1 MNMRFV
7 SLILILFILF
17 ASLTVPIKIVKAD
30 SGSITLWVCSDMQ
43 GAPTWSWSDW
53 SDAANDVSSISFDA
67 VISLGDLIGMTAT
80 NNNGGNAS
88 QYFDQYLN
96 YFAQTGHNQS
106 ELYNL
111 LGNHDWSGASFGGP
125 HYHAWKKLDDIN
137 VSDRPFPI
145 LEGIT
150 NETNWNYTFQIG
162 NVLFIMLSD
171 DNATADGSGLRTH
184 NQGVITNATFNWW
197 KNLVINNQDKI
208 IITCSHQPL
217 EGTVVYSSL
226 DVGSYIKNS
235 SRFLDVM
242 ENYTVDFWLNGHQHD
257 DPWDVDSNGWTLVR
271 KIGNTTFINVAA
283 ILKRGNVGT
292 SYSSRFFTFTNGSNI
307 LQMKVYDH
315 YGNKWLW
322 NGSNSYPDS
331 HCLPYQTNFTMSKSF
346 VLASS
351 SSYSTIDSASFTMEA
366 TVSQNETPV
375 SSLTLLDSKVFTM
388 SAVVWNESVNNG
400 SGFIVTPSNIPYYIL
415 AGMVAF
421 FPFLAIVY
429 KKWR

>member
-1 MNMRFV
+1 MRAAIA
-7 SLILILFILF
+7 ILIFFILF
-17 ASLTVPIKIVKAD
+17 ASLSIPITRVKAD
-30 SGSITLWVCSDMQ
+30 SNSITLWVCADMQ

-53 SDAANDVSSISFDA
+53 SDATNDVSSMSFDA
-67 VISLGDLIGMTAT
+67 VLSLGDLIGMAGSS
-80 NNNGGNAS
+80 NNGGNAS

-96 YFAQTGHNQS
+96 YFAQTGHNRS

-125 HYHAWKKLDDIN
+125 HYHAWEKLDDIN
-137 VSDRPFPI
+137 VSNRPFSI
-145 LEGIT
+145 LDGVT

-171 DNATADGSGLRTH
+171 DNATADESGMRAH
-184 NQGVITNATFNWW
+184 SQGIISDAVFNWW
-197 KNLVINNQDKI
+197 ENLVINNQDKI

-217 EGTVVYSSL
+217 EGTNILS
-226 DVGSYIKNS
+226 DDTPRDYIKDS

-242 ENYTVDFWLNGHQHD
+242 ENYTVDFWLNGHEHN
-257 DPWDVDSNGWTLVR
+257 DPWDVDSNGWSLVR

-322 NGSNSYPDS
+322 NGTNAYPDS
-331 HCLPYQTNFTMSKSF
+331 HCLPYQTNFTMSKPF
-346 VLASS
+346 VLAGSSS
-351 SSYSTIDSASFTMEA
+351 SSYSTIDSASFTMQA
-366 TVSQNETPV
+366 TVNESP
-375 SSLTLLDSKVFTM
+375 SPSLTLLDSKTFTM
-388 SAVVWNESVNNG
+388 SAVVRNESHNG
-400 SGFIVTPSNIPYYIL
+400 SGFIITHPNTPYYVL
-415 AGMVAF
+415 AGMLVF